1 MVALVRLGDLGA
13 GGAGEGMPPRGDARG
28 KVKTTRRRAR
38 AKASET
44 TVVGAESVGI
54 SYNKRSNER
63 GCVGANL

>member
-1 MVALVRLGDLGA
+1 
-13 GGAGEGMPPRGDARG
+13 
-28 KVKTTRRRAR
+28 VKTTRRRAR

-44 TVVGAESVGI
+44 TVVDAESVGI